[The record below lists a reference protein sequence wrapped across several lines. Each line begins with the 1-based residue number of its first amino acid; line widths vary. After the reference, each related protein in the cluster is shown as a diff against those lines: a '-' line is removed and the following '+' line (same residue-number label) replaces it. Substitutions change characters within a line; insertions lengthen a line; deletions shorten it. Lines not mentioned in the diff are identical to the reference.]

1 MTAQKIVWKDSDQT
15 VMLLR
20 LGDWNPRWGLWST
33 DTSALS
39 ECLNSLFQRKRHSG
53 FVSTMSNTIAKEGI
67 FYSDN
72 CLLKEVPGHRRCV
85 QREVLDVAG
94 APSWAL
100 EEPSRLG

>member
-1 MTAQKIVWKDSDQT
+1 
-15 VMLLR
+15 
-20 LGDWNPRWGLWST
+20 
-33 DTSALS
+33 
-39 ECLNSLFQRKRHSG
+39 
-53 FVSTMSNTIAKEGI
+53 MSNTIAKEGI